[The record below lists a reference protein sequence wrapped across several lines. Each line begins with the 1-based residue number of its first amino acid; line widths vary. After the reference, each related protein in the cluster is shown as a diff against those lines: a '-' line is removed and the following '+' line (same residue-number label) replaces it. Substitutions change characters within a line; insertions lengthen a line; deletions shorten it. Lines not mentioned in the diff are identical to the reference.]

1 MVRTVDILFA
11 EDDPVLREI
20 YKKKFTIAGYG
31 VRTAVNGAET
41 IAAIEEKIPDALV
54 LDINMPEVN
63 GFEVLKK
70 YPKASRKFPIVL
82 LTNLADEHTREEGE
96 RLGGDGFFIKSQ
108 MTIKTL
114 IEMVQDLLR

>member
-1 MVRTVDILFA
+1 MVSNADILFA

-20 YKKKFTIAGYG
+20 YKKKFTIAGYE
-31 VRTAVNGAET
+31 VRTTVNGAET
-41 IAAIEEKIPDALV
+41 ITAIEEKTPDALV

-70 YPKASRKFPIVL
+70 YPKSLRKFPVVL
-82 LTNLADEHTREEGE
+82 LTNLADDHTREEGE
-96 RLGGDGFFIKSQ
+96 ALGADGFFIKSQ

-114 IEMVQDLLR
+114 IEMVNDLLG